1 MGDLGLLRQPPSGWL
16 EAVAVTIRSVGAAT
30 WTQEGEG
37 GAPGVETSNRLAIT
51 WEVRVPGQ
59 APYVVE
65 NDERKVP
72 TWTVE
77 TQVGGT
83 GKRWYKVRLKR
94 TYGLM
99 PGVDVPCRV
108 NPKDPQDL
116 WIDWDA
122 AYRNHEVAWDRK
134 SALDRAVADQRGG
147 FDKVVG
153 RLANPF
159 GASPTDEDRAEAA
172 EILAAEEEGLARQ
185 WSDATEAAA
194 GATWAGVDKDE
205 KAVFD
210 AMAADLQRIHRTG
223 RQVTGRVVAVVA
235 TGRTL
240 VGVEV
245 KRIEVEI
252 QDLSGPRVVALELPL
267 QKGPAKRVAVGN
279 EVSVWVD
286 LEDPD
291 RICIA

>member
-1 MGDLGLLRQPPSGWL
+1 MGDLGLLRNPPSGWL
-16 EAVAVTIRSVGAAT
+16 EAVAVVIRSVGAAT

-37 GAPGVETSNRLAIT
+37 GAPGVETSSRLAVT
-51 WEVRVPGQ
+51 WEVRVPGR

-72 TWTVE
+72 TWTIE

-99 PGVDVPCRV
+99 PGVGVPCRV
-108 NPKDPQDL
+108 NPKDPLDL

-134 SALDRAVADQRGG
+134 AALDRAVADQRGG

-159 GASPTDEDRAEAA
+159 GVAPTDADRAEAA
-172 EILAAEEEGLARQ
+172 EVLAAEEAELAVQ
-185 WSDATEAAA
+185 KAAAVEAAA

-210 AMAADLQRIHRTG
+210 AMAAELQRIHATG
-223 RQVTGRVVAVVA
+223 RQVTGRVVAVVP

-267 QKGPAKRVAVGN
+267 QKGPAKRVAVGK
-279 EVSVWVD
+279 EISVW
-286 LEDPD
+286 LDPGD
-291 RICIA
+291 ENRIAIA